1 MSNKFDKIIDEMKEE
16 ARGELGFNKI
26 ITAQRDTLI
35 KVGRALIE
43 IEKDIPEDVS
53 IKEYI
58 RSAVISIGYAL
69 NDYNEALRDIKKELE
84 E

>member
-1 MSNKFDKIIDEMKEE
+1 MSDKFDKIIDEMKEE
-16 ARGELGFNKI
+16 ARGELSFNKI
-26 ITAQRDTLI
+26 ITAQRDALI

-58 RSAVISIGYAL
+58 RSAVISISYAL
-69 NDYNEALRDIKKELE
+69 GDYNEALRDIKKELE